1 VTLHFLVD
9 KEDNYR
15 IKAR

>member
-9 KEDNYR
+9 KEDNYC